1 MKTVDDVDSSLDP
14 VPVVLDGR
22 RVGAKRDDTAF
33 FLNKVHYLLR
43 ALKPDEPVVGAFL
56 VLNGDEAHLAL
67 KLLGPFVGGDDPQGL
82 VLDQGLG
89 VAAAADLGTKGGQAR
104 EIGVPQGSEPLT
116 ADLDPLH

>member
-14 VPVVLDGR
+14 IPVVLDGR

-33 FLNKVHYLLR
+33 FLNEVHYLLR

-56 VLNGDEAHLAL
+56 ILNGDEAHLAL